1 MIEKNDDDDINRNKK
16 QQEIEAKEKE
26 IEETLENVSDK
37 TVKES
42 KKEAKILGDSEHE

>member
-1 MIEKNDDDDINRNKK
+1 MIEKDDDDINRKKK
-16 QQEIEAKEKE
+16 QQEVEPKEKE
-26 IEETLENVSDK
+26 IEETLENVSDD